1 MMIPLLA
8 LLFLQSFIPLAL
20 SQPGYGQ
27 TTKYCAPSSGSTA
40 GICYLQYYISPTAP
54 IFRIAIPSDASS
66 NAAFDTILQIVSPT
80 ALGWV
85 GFAWG
90 GGMTGNPLTVVWP
103 NGNTGQVTV
112 SSRWS
117 TGRTLPGTYSSAT
130 YKTLSSSRN
139 ATHWSV
145 EVVCT
150 GCSRWT
156 GGSINTQG
164 YGQFAW
170 ALSRTAVPQPSN
182 PSGSFAI
189 HNNVGMISE
198 PLDFGKNSRE
208 VFTGWVNKRP

>member
-1 MMIPLLA
+1 MISFLSLL
-8 LLFLQSFIPLAL
+8 LLFVPVAF

-27 TTKYCAPSSGSTA
+27 TSKYCAPSSGTQTPL
-40 GICYLQYYISPTAP
+40 CYFQYYISPTAP
-54 IFRIAIPSDASS
+54 LFRIAIPSDATSS
-66 NAAFDTILQIVSPT
+66 TAFDTVLQIISPT

-103 NGNTGQVTV
+103 NGGSGQVTV
-112 SSRWS
+112 SSRWAN
-117 TGRTLPGTYSSAT
+117 GRTLPTTYSSAT

-139 ATHWSV
+139 TTHWSV

-150 GCSRWT
+150 GCSRWS

-182 PSGSFAI
+182 PSSSFSI
-189 HNNVGMISE
+189 HSNVGMISE
-198 PLDFGKNSRE
+198 PLDYGKNPRD
-208 VFTGWVNKRP
+208 VFTAWINKRP